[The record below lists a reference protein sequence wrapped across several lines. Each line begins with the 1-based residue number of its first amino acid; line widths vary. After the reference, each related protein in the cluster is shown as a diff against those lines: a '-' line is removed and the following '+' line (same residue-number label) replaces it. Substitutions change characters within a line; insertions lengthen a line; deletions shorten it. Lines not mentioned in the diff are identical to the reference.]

1 MLMHPSIYFSC
12 LYHICISDE
21 CVVIRGTKA
30 GIVAAKKELNVV
42 FDGIVW
48 EKHSIQKVAV
58 KDVFRDETEQGTIA
72 VVEKETR

>member
-1 MLMHPSIYFSC
+1 M
-12 LYHICISDE
+12 
-21 CVVIRGTKA
+21 IRGTKA

-42 FDGIVW
+42 FDGIVS

>member
-1 MLMHPSIYFSC
+1 M
-12 LYHICISDE
+12 
-21 CVVIRGTKA
+21 IRGTKA